1 MSSLD
6 ETRKKI
12 NEIDQQMADLF
23 AARMKAVEQVAA
35 YKKEMGMPIL
45 DTAREEEVIRKNA
58 QYMQNE
64 ALKSY
69 YVNFLKYNMTL
80 SRSYQHRLL
89 EGMRIA
95 YSGVPGAFADI
106 ATRKIFPDGT
116 AVPYKDFKTA
126 YEAVVNGEC
135 DCAVLPI
142 ENSYQGDV
150 SQVMDLT
157 FFGSLFIN
165 GIYDMEIVQNL
176 VGLSGATV
184 RDVREVIS
192 HPQGLGQCA
201 EYIREH
207 DLETHEVSNT
217 AVAAKQVAREG
228 RKELAAIASAETAEL
243 YGLKVLDKSINAS
256 NINTTRF
263 AVFSRF
269 ANRNPRSDSYFVMT
283 FTVKN
288 EAGSLGRAISAIGDA
303 GFNLHALKSRP
314 SKDLIWEYYFFAE
327 GEGNINTPAGE
338 QMLTALKKHCSTFK
352 VVGSFEK
359 EKKLEKTI

>member
-1 MSSLD
+1 MSKLD
-6 ETRKKI
+6 EARKQI
-12 NEIDQQMADLF
+12 NEIDQQMASLF
-23 AARMKAVEQVAA
+23 AARMKAVEMVAA
-35 YKKEMGMPIL
+35 HKMEHGLPIL

-58 QYMQNE
+58 QYMQDE

-69 YVNFLKYNMTL
+69 YVNFLKYNMSL

-89 EGMRIA
+89 QGMRVA

-106 ATRKIFPDGT
+106 AAKKIFPDGSS
-116 AVPYKDFKTA
+116 VPYKDFKAA
-126 YEAVVNGEC
+126 YEAVVSGEC

-150 SQVMDLT
+150 SQVMDLA

-176 VGLSGATV
+176 VGLDGTKV
-184 RDVREVIS
+184 HDVREVIS
-192 HPQGLGQCA
+192 HPQALGQCA
-201 EYIREH
+201 DYIRDH
-207 DLETHEVSNT
+207 DFMVQESTNT
-217 AVAAKQVAREG
+217 AVAAKKVAEEG
-228 RKELAAIASAETAEL
+228 RKELAAIASVETAAL

-256 NINTTRF
+256 SINTTRF

-269 ANRNPRSDSYFVMT
+269 ASRNPGRDNYFVMN

-288 EAGSLGRAISAIGDA
+288 EAGGLGKAISAIGEC
-303 GFNLHALKSRP
+303 GFNLRALKSRP

-327 GEGNINTPAGE
+327 GEGNINSPEGE
-338 QMLTALKKHCSTFK
+338 KMLASLKAHCSNLK
-352 VVGSFEK
+352 VVGTFEK
-359 EKKLEKTI
+359 EQKLER

>member
-1 MSSLD
+1 MSKLD
-6 ETRKKI
+6 EARKEI
-12 NEIDQQMADLF
+12 NEIDQKMADLF
-23 AARMKAVEQVAA
+23 AARMKAVGTIAA
-35 YKKEMGMPIL
+35 YKKEHGLPIL

-58 QYMQNE
+58 QYMPDE

-69 YVNFLKYNMTL
+69 YVNYLKYNMSL

-89 EGMRIA
+89 EGMRVA

-106 ATRKIFPDGT
+106 AAQKIFPDGS
-116 AVPYKDFKTA
+116 AVPYKDFKAA

-150 SQVMDLT
+150 SQVMDLA
-157 FFGSLFIN
+157 FFGTLFIN

-184 RDVREVIS
+184 KDVREVLS
-192 HPQGLGQCA
+192 HPQALGQCA
-201 EYIREH
+201 DYIRDH
-207 DLETHEVSNT
+207 DLITHECTNT
-217 AVAAKQVAREG
+217 AVAAKKVAEDG
-228 RKELAAIASAETAEL
+228 RPEQAAIASAETAAL

-256 NINTTRF
+256 SINTTRF

-269 ANRNPRSDSYFVMT
+269 ASRNVRRDNYFVMN

-288 EAGSLGRAISAIGDA
+288 EAGGLGKAISAIGDA
-303 GFNLHALKSRP
+303 GFNLRALKSRP
-314 SKDLIWEYYFFAE
+314 SKELIWEYYFFAE
-327 GEGNINTPAGE
+327 GEGNVNSETGE
-338 QMLTALKKHCSTFK
+338 KMLAELKKHCSTLK

-359 EKKLEKTI
+359 EQKLER